1 MRSGALVGP
10 KARPW
15 RSFRRHRARTPL
27 SRRSGQ
33 AGAVLVDQVRSID
46 RRARTLRWLGTVPAQ
61 TLAEARSKLAA
72 LIGIPVG
79 DPPKENEPP

>member
-1 MRSGALVGP
+1 MRGPSVGRSGP
-10 KARPW
+10 EP
-15 RSFRRHRARTPL
+15 RSVRRHRARTPP

-33 AGAVLVDQVRSID
+33 AGAVLVDQIRSID

-79 DPPKENEPP
+79 DAPKEDEPS